1 MKIKE
6 LLEDYEYSQSGTSIE
21 HEDEEELGVEMDRR
35 LKLFDYDRAG
45 ASEFTIPFDDLW
57 TGKSG
62 YTTGHSRHVQ
72 LVDPDYKK
80 VFGSID
86 WQDPEGLR
94 RNIKAV
100 RTDDPENYA
109 PKNWD
114 DGGIPAT
121 VYASAQIAQFEQ
133 GVKDA
138 EHFQKT
144 KARMPDLL
152 KQTDKDSKDKD
163 SKDSD
168 DVGSGIGASIG
179 GALGS
184 AVKGVSNAW
193 DAGVAAF
200 KDKTKEDSE
209 LQRIIDISRH

>member
-6 LLEDYEYSQSGTSIE
+6 LLEDYTFAQSGTSIE
-21 HEDEEELGVEMDRR
+21 YEDETELGVEMDRR
-35 LKLFDYDRAG
+35 LKLFDYDRDG
-45 ASEFTIPFDDLW
+45 ASEFTIPFDDQW
-57 TGKSG
+57 TGKTG

-72 LVDPDYKK
+72 IVDPDYKK
-80 VFGSID
+80 VFGSVD

-100 RTDDPENYA
+100 RNGDPENYA
-109 PKNWD
+109 PPWG
-114 DGGIPAT
+114 DGSMPAT
-121 VYASAQIAQFEQ
+121 VFASAQIAQYEQ

-138 EHFQKT
+138 EHFQRT
-144 KARMPDLL
+144 KARMPELL
-152 KQTDKDSKDKD
+152 KQTDKDKD